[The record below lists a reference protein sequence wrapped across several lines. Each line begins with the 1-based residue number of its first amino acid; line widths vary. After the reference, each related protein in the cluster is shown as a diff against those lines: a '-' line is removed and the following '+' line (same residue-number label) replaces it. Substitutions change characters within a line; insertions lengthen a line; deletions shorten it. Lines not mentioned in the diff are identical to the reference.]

1 MVCASCGRASQP
13 GARFCGG
20 CGKPFA
26 PRCPACG
33 AAGEPGA
40 SFCQACGAALA
51 APAREDPAARKV
63 VTIVFADLKGS
74 TPLQERLDPES
85 SQRFMNRYHD
95 AMRAEVEA
103 ERGVV
108 TQLLGDGVKAV
119 FGVPRV
125 AEDDALRAV
134 RAGLA
139 MQRAFR
145 ALSQAEAGRVGEIG
159 LRVAVNTGEVV
170 ASAEREIIGDPVTVA
185 AQLQQEARVGD
196 VVIAEPTRRL
206 VAELVTLAP
215 LGAFAVKGR
224 AERVPAYR
232 VVSLERP
239 AGASATAFVGRES
252 ELARIRAV
260 FDDAVAN
267 RAARLAV
274 ILGSPGLGK
283 SRLIGEV
290 ARRLAESATVL
301 TARCDSAGGATF
313 APVAAA
319 LRAQLGIADGVSG
332 EALHAAIHAATS
344 GEAPERA
351 RVATGIA
358 ALLAG
363 TPASHQETFFV
374 VRRFLAGVAA
384 ERPAVLVLD
393 DLQWAEP
400 LLLDLVEHLVQ
411 WSANTP
417 LLVLVGARPELREA
431 RSSLTAPGALVAEV
445 VTLAGL
451 DAAAATRLAANA
463 IGADELP
470 AAVAGR
476 VLTASEGNP
485 LFVGELVRMLVQDGV
500 LVREGERWTTDAQL
514 SALQMPPT
522 IQALLA
528 ARIERLRPDERTVL
542 ERAAVIGR
550 QFSRA
555 ALAELLPREVND
567 LDRVLEAL
575 RRSELVESDSGWFL
589 GEPALRFHHVLT
601 RDAAYR
607 RLLKNRRAELHER
620 FADWVLRRVGDE
632 APHDETIGWHLEQ
645 AHQHLSELG
654 PLDSHGR
661 ELGERAARYLG
672 AAGRRALERDDL
684 PLAASLLG
692 RAVARLGEDDPA
704 RAELALDW
712 CEALLS
718 AGEVAAAAA
727 AIDEFGRFAH
737 LSPRL
742 RAWHTCFA
750 GQRAALTD
758 PDSLRATVGA
768 VSAAA
773 ETLSAEGD
781 TAGEAKGHLV
791 HAQALARLGRMGAC
805 EAALDRA
812 QAAARRM
819 HDRRRA
825 NTVLAAVPLA
835 VLSGPSPV
843 TRASGRCLD
852 VVRVLRITQGSP
864 AVEAVALR
872 CQGVLEALRGRS
884 EAARRMVASSRRMV
898 EELGIT
904 HRLLEADV
912 FAGRIELIE
921 GDAAAAERCLRPAYE
936 GLRAQGLGIDAA
948 QAAALLARALL
959 LLGRVAEAEALSHE
973 SEKLAGDDL
982 PASIAWRC
990 VRAEA
995 LARRGDHAGAV
1006 ELAQAAVQLAA
1017 ATDVLLDHADARLAL
1032 AAALHAAG
1040 RGAEAAAEEARA
1052 IELWEAKGAT
1062 RLAERARR
1070 TVGRA
1075 AEPPPRAPEAPVQS
1089 RRVQQNYATDHMRRL
1104 DAAVLARD
1112 RAAIASL
1119 MAGNIEQVDHV
1130 SGRHFDGDS
1139 ILELLSQ
1146 VLERSDRL
1154 AFVNQPIA
1162 ALGPSLALARSVET
1176 ASQLVSGDLP
1186 IGPYEIAYAIVLE
1199 ADAGARCTYLE
1210 SFAADR
1216 LGNAVARLYE
1226 RYAETLPDGPERAR
1240 ANAAARAVAA
1250 LTGPFDLAR
1259 YAESFAPG
1267 IEYRDRRAGGDRLV
1281 GRAAVL
1287 QWLQTLPAIADDVS
1301 NRFDDVLGSSPEAL
1315 LLRFTNSGT
1324 ERTGKSRFERPI
1336 LWLGTFSAE
1345 GIAGIEVF
1353 EGDRDAEALARFD
1366 ELVGRP
1372 SSIRSAQRRKRTTTV
1387 SDQVDRLNAAFAAGD
1402 TEAITPLLSERLQV
1416 IDHKSGAVVDA
1427 RGIQSWLSLF
1437 LGDRDAVVRIEP
1449 LAVLGDSL
1457 VLNHLSWSG
1466 SASNDPVL
1474 AVGAFDASELDL
1486 VELEAGRA
1494 ARVESFAN
1502 DRLGE
1507 AIVRLYERYAELQPE
1522 GPARERAAA
1531 TARDVRNAAMPP
1543 VDHPERALAS
1553 LAASIERVD
1562 HRTVGFPA
1570 TRGHDGFMQTVRS
1583 LSEHASDLSFRVDD
1597 VLAARPDA
1605 LLWRIVNNGTDRRT
1619 GGSFERAYLALAV
1632 YGADGR
1638 AIRSEQFDPD
1648 REAEALARFDE
1659 LTGPRRALRR
1669 VRPNAATASEAALER
1684 AVADRDAA
1692 GIAAHV
1698 GELREVVHHPTGETY
1713 AGAGSRETFRGLLA
1727 AVGGSYRSEPLATL
1741 GDSLALCLQLVSA
1754 RGAGSRTWDVGPY
1767 EMENLVLAEVDG
1779 RGRRVRT
1786 ELFSAHRLGDAVVRL
1801 YERYAELL
1809 PAGAARER
1817 ASATARHVATA
1828 HGPMDLDHLEATY
1841 SPEIEHVDHRRA
1853 IGLGTTRGRD
1863 AFRQALQALVEA
1875 APDASNRTD
1884 EVLAARPDA
1893 LLRRVTNSGTD
1904 RATGGAFERVFLML
1918 TSYGVDGRV
1927 TRAEQFDPDR
1937 AADALAR
1944 FDGLSRDRPAP
1955 TRRRVRDNTVTA
1967 QVARMN
1973 AAMARRDVDALRP
1986 LHAEGVRFVHHTTGA
2001 VMDLQ
2006 ATLEWWR
2013 LFFADR
2019 DAALQFETL
2028 ATLGESLALLRL
2040 SWTGSASHDSALAV
2054 GEYEGGE
2061 LDLVEVDA
2069 EGRAERIEGFA
2080 LDRLGEALA
2089 RLYERYAARLPEGP
2103 ARERAAATVRTAAA
2117 MFAPFDPDRRAPAM
2131 APDID
2136 YVDDRAHGAGRLR
2149 GREAVVE
2156 WLRTSFDVG
2165 ENVVTRF
2172 DDVLAFRPDAMLLRR
2187 TNVGTVRASGG
2198 SYEQHFVL
2206 LGVFSPEGLISRIE
2220 IFEPEREA
2228 EALARFD
2235 ELTAAP
2241 AEPWFAN
2248 AATRA
2253 MVRMTE
2259 AWNARDWPA
2268 IEACYAPEARLFDR
2282 RNVLELDRA
2291 GLLELHR
2298 AMFEMESSLG
2308 SAEVLATRGERL
2320 ALGRILLQVS
2330 SGDVGASEL
2339 ESLNIVELNERGQRI
2354 AAVRFDPDDLDA
2366 AYAELD
2372 RRYTERVVSGYD
2384 GVGPAIAARD
2394 WDAVAAGLSPELVV
2408 RDHRPLGFETLHG
2421 VAAYLESLRA
2431 LMELAPDARLRVDH
2445 VRISGR
2451 ARLSLTR
2458 WVGTREGGDFEVQ
2471 RVVVTELDLSGRAC
2485 RFDFY
2490 EPEQIELARAQFESL
2505 AQSKPRSIPPNAATQ
2520 AREHAE
2526 EAALA
2531 ADWTKLRALA
2541 SDDFQFLDRG
2551 KQALVDT
2558 GIDGWI
2564 ENLRFLRE
2572 QGAQHRRELVA
2583 TAGDRTDVE
2592 RVVFGRDPAAGAL
2605 ELGQIVVVEVASDG
2619 RLRAVVRFD
2628 PDDRRAAFEEAA
2640 ERFVA
2645 GEAAGVASQALI
2657 AAYNRAFAR
2666 SDVGALRACLAD
2678 DFVVDDRRSP
2688 NVLGTLDRDEWLA
2701 SVAALAEL
2709 APDWE
2714 FEAPRILAWNERGGV
2729 QLVRVFGTREGGPFE
2744 NLDVRFM
2751 LTDGA
2756 RVQRVELFDLADT
2769 ERALARFAE
2778 LCAEPSSLNPL
2789 AIPPNAATRA
2799 RERVDDAVAAADWAR
2814 LRALASDDFQF
2825 LDRGKQALVDTGI
2838 DGWIGGL
2845 RFLREQGA
2853 QHRRELV
2860 ATAGDRIDVERIVF
2874 ARGAAGGA
2882 LELGQLVVTEVAG
2895 DGRLRAVVRFDPDD
2909 RRAAFGEAVERFV
2922 AGEAAGVSSQV
2933 LIAKYSRAFGSSD
2946 VDPLRTCLADDFVVD
2961 DLRSPSVFGALDRDQ
2976 WLESVATLAQLAPDY
2991 QAEVPRILAW
3001 NERGA
3006 AQLIRIFGTRE
3017 GGPFENLF
3025 VRIIL
3030 TDGERVQRVELFN
3043 VEDIERALAR
3053 LAELC

>member
-1 MVCASCGRASQP
+1 MICAACGRASQP

-20 CGKPFA
+20 CGKPLV

-40 SFCQACGAALA
+40 SFCQACGVAL
-51 APAREDPAARKV
+51 APAREDPAARKI

-85 SQRFMNRYHD
+85 SQRFMDRYHD

-125 AEDDALRAV
+125 AEDDAHRAV
-134 RAGLA
+134 RAAVA

-145 ALSQAEAGRVGEIG
+145 ELAETEAGRVGEIG

-215 LGAFAVKGR
+215 LGSVAVKGR

-239 AGASATAFVGRES
+239 AGASTTPFVGRES
-252 ELARIRAV
+252 ELARIRTV
-260 FDDAVAN
+260 FDDAVGS

-283 SRLIGEV
+283 SRLIAEV
-290 ARRLAESATVL
+290 ARRLAESAAVL
-301 TARCDSAGGATF
+301 SARCDSAGGATF

-319 LRAQLGIADGVSG
+319 LRAQLGVDDGVSG
-332 EALHAAIHAATS
+332 DALYSAIHAAAS
-344 GEAPERA
+344 GDPPERA

-384 ERPAVLVLD
+384 DRPAVLVLD

-400 LLLDLVEHLVQ
+400 LLLDLVEHLIQ
-411 WSANTP
+411 WSADTP

-431 RSSLTAPGALVAEV
+431 RSSLTVPGPLVAEAL
-445 VTLAGL
+445 TLSGL

-555 ALAELLPREVND
+555 ALAELLPRDVAD

-654 PLDSHGR
+654 PVHARGR

-692 RAVARLGEDDPA
+692 RAVARLDEDDPA

-718 AGEVAAAAA
+718 AGEVADAAA

-737 LSPRL
+737 SSPRL

-758 PDSLRATVGA
+758 PESLRATVAA

-773 ETLSAEGD
+773 EALAAEGD

-805 EAALDRA
+805 EGALDRA

-904 HRLLEADV
+904 HRLLEADI

-921 GDAAAAERCLRPAYE
+921 GDAATAERCLRAAYE

-959 LLGRVAEAEALSHE
+959 QLGRDAEAEALSHE

-995 LARRGDHAGAV
+995 LARRGEHAAAV

-1032 AAALHAAG
+1032 AAALRAAG
-1040 RGAEAAAEEARA
+1040 RSTEAGAEEARA

-1062 RLAERARR
+1062 RLAERARQPG
-1070 TVGRA
+1070 GRVA
-1075 AEPPPRAPEAPVQS
+1075 APVSRRPEAPLQS
-1089 RRVQQNYATDHMRRL
+1089 WRVQQNYATDHLRRL

-1119 MAGNIEQVDHV
+1119 AAENLEHVDHV
-1130 SGRHFDGDS
+1130 HGRSFGRDS
-1139 ILELLSQ
+1139 ILDLLTQIS
-1146 VLERSDRL
+1146 ERSDRL
-1154 AFVNQPIA
+1154 AFVNQPMA
-1162 ALGPSLALARSVET
+1162 ALGPSLALARSVE
-1176 ASQLVSGDLP
+1176 AGSELSGDLP
-1186 IGPYEIAYAIVLE
+1186 VGPYEIAYLIVLE
-1199 ADAGARCTYLE
+1199 ADASARCTTLE
-1210 SFAADR
+1210 SFAPDR

-1226 RYAETLPDGPERAR
+1226 RHAEKLPDGPERAR
-1240 ANAAARAVAA
+1240 ANAAARAIAA
-1250 LTGPFDLAR
+1250 LSGPFELAR

-1267 IEYRDRRAGGDRLV
+1267 IEYRDRRGPGDRLV
-1281 GRAAVL
+1281 GRTSVL
-1287 QWLQTLPAIADDVS
+1287 EWLQTLPAVADDVS
-1301 NRFDDVLGSSPEAL
+1301 NRVDDVLASSPAAL

-1324 ERTGKSRFERPI
+1324 ERAGKSRFERPV

-1366 ELVGRP
+1366 ELTRRRP
-1372 SSIRSAQRRKRTTTV
+1372 GTIELSA
-1387 SDQVDRLNAAFAAGD
+1387 QVDRINAALAARD
-1402 TEAITPLLSERLQV
+1402 TDAISALISDDIQIV
-1416 IDHKSGAVVDA
+1416 DHKTGTVVDA
-1427 RGIQSWLSLF
+1427 EGIQSWLRLF
-1437 LGDRDAVVRIEP
+1437 LGDRDGSVQVEP
-1449 LAVLGDSL
+1449 LAALGDSL
-1457 VLNHLSWSG
+1457 VLNRLSWSG

-1474 AVGAFDASELDL
+1474 AVGAFEGSELDL
-1486 VELEAGRA
+1486 VEVEAGLAIRI
-1494 ARVESFAN
+1494 EPFAG

-1507 AIVRLYERYAELQPE
+1507 GLARLYERYAELQPE
-1522 GPARERAAA
+1522 GPARDRAAA
-1531 TARDVRNAAMPP
+1531 TARDVRMAAMPP
-1543 VDHPERALAS
+1543 VDQPEQALAT
-1553 LAASIERVD
+1553 LAANIERVD

-1570 TRGHDGFMQTVRS
+1570 TRGRDEFLQTVRS
-1583 LSEHASDLSFRVDD
+1583 LAEHASDLSFRVDD

-1605 LLWRIVNNGTDRRT
+1605 LLWRIANTGTDRTT
-1619 GGSFERAYLALAV
+1619 GGAFERAYLALVV

-1638 AIRSEQFDPD
+1638 AVRSEQFDPD
-1648 REAEALARFDE
+1648 REAEALARLDE
-1659 LTGPRRALRR
+1659 LT
-1669 VRPNAATASEAALER
+1669 
-1684 AVADRDAA
+1684 
-1692 GIAAHV
+1692 
-1698 GELREVVHHPTGETY
+1698 
-1713 AGAGSRETFRGLLA
+1713 
-1727 AVGGSYRSEPLATL
+1727 
-1741 GDSLALCLQLVSA
+1741 
-1754 RGAGSRTWDVGPY
+1754 
-1767 EMENLVLAEVDG
+1767 
-1779 RGRRVRT
+1779 
-1786 ELFSAHRLGDAVVRL
+1786 
-1801 YERYAELL
+1801 
-1809 PAGAARER
+1809 
-1817 ASATARHVATA
+1817 
-1828 HGPMDLDHLEATY
+1828 
-1841 SPEIEHVDHRRA
+1841 
-1853 IGLGTTRGRD
+1853 
-1863 AFRQALQALVEA
+1863 
-1875 APDASNRTD
+1875 
-1884 EVLAARPDA
+1884 
-1893 LLRRVTNSGTD
+1893 
-1904 RATGGAFERVFLML
+1904 
-1918 TSYGVDGRV
+1918 
-1927 TRAEQFDPDR
+1927 
-1937 AADALAR
+1937 
-1944 FDGLSRDRPAP
+1944 RDRPAP
-1955 TRRRVRDNTVTA
+1955 AHRRVRDNTVTA

-1973 AAMARRDVDALRP
+1973 AAMARRDVDAIRP
-1986 LHAEGVRFVHHTTGA
+1986 LHAESVRFVHHTTDT

-2013 LFFADR
+2013 LFFADP

-2028 ATLGESLALLRL
+2028 ATLGDSLALLRL
-2040 SWTGSASHDSALAV
+2040 SWTGSASHDSGLAV

-2089 RLYERYAARLPEGP
+2089 RLYERYAERLPEGP
-2103 ARERAAATVRTAAA
+2103 ARERAAATARTAAA

-2131 APDID
+2131 APDIEH
-2136 YVDDRAHGAGRLR
+2136 VDHRALRVGRLR

-2156 WLRTSFDVG
+2156 WLRTSLDVG
-2165 ENVVTRF
+2165 ENLVTRF
-2172 DDVLAFRPDAMLLRR
+2172 DDVLAFCPDALLLLR

-2198 SYEQHFVL
+2198 SYEQHFIW

-2220 IFEPEREA
+2220 IFEPERVT

-2248 AATRA
+2248 AATRS
-2253 MVRMTE
+2253 MLRMTE
-2259 AWNARDWPA
+2259 AWNARNWPA
-2268 IEACYAPEARLFDR
+2268 IEACYAPDARLVDR
-2282 RNVLELDRA
+2282 LSAGMPELDRA
-2291 GLLELHR
+2291 GLLAFHR
-2298 AMFEMESSLG
+2298 AMFEMESSVG

-2320 ALGRILLQVS
+2320 ALGRILLRVS

-2339 ESLNIVELNERGQRI
+2339 ESINVVELNERGQRVTM
-2354 AAVRFDPDDLDA
+2354 VRFDPDDLDA

-2372 RRYTERVVSGYD
+2372 RRYTERESSRFD
-2384 GVGPAIAARD
+2384 GVWPAIAARD
-2394 WDAVAAGLSPELVV
+2394 WDAVAGGLSPEVIV
-2408 RDHRPLGFETLHG
+2408 NDHRQLGFETLHG
-2421 VAAYLESLRA
+2421 VEAVVDSLRA
-2431 LMELAPDARLRVDH
+2431 LMELAPDVRLRVDH
-2445 VRISGR
+2445 LRISGP
-2451 ARLSLTR
+2451 ARLGQTR
-2458 WVGTREGGDFEVQ
+2458 WVGTREGGYFEVP
-2471 RVVVTELDLSGRAC
+2471 RVVVTELDPSGRAC
-2485 RFDFY
+2485 RLDFY
-2490 EPEQIELARAQFESL
+2490 APEQIEQARVQFESL
-2505 AQSKPRSIPPNAATQ
+2505 VRSHL
-2520 AREHAE
+2520 HAI
-2526 EAALA
+2526 
-2531 ADWTKLRALA
+2531 
-2541 SDDFQFLDRG
+2541 Q
-2551 KQALVDT
+2551 
-2558 GIDGWI
+2558 
-2564 ENLRFLRE
+2564 
-2572 QGAQHRRELVA
+2572 
-2583 TAGDRTDVE
+2583 
-2592 RVVFGRDPAAGAL
+2592 
-2605 ELGQIVVVEVASDG
+2605 
-2619 RLRAVVRFD
+2619 
-2628 PDDRRAAFEEAA
+2628 
-2640 ERFVA
+2640 
-2645 GEAAGVASQALI
+2645 
-2657 AAYNRAFAR
+2657 
-2666 SDVGALRACLAD
+2666 
-2678 DFVVDDRRSP
+2678 
-2688 NVLGTLDRDEWLA
+2688 
-2701 SVAALAEL
+2701 
-2709 APDWE
+2709 
-2714 FEAPRILAWNERGGV
+2714 
-2729 QLVRVFGTREGGPFE
+2729 
-2744 NLDVRFM
+2744 
-2751 LTDGA
+2751 
-2756 RVQRVELFDLADT
+2756 
-2769 ERALARFAE
+2769 
-2778 LCAEPSSLNPL
+2778 
-2789 AIPPNAATRA
+2789 PNAATRA
-2799 RERVDDAVAAADWAR
+2799 RERVWEAVAATDWAR

-2825 LDRGKQALVDTGI
+2825 LDRGKQALVDIGI
-2838 DGWIGGL
+2838 DAWIEGL

-2860 ATAGDRIDVERIVF
+2860 ATAGERTDLERIVF
-2874 ARGAAGGA
+2874 ARDPAAGA
-2882 LELGQLVVTEVAG
+2882 VEIEQLVVTEVAD
-2895 DGRLRAVVRFDPDD
+2895 DGRLRAIIRFDPED
-2909 RRAAFGEAVERFV
+2909 RRAAFEEAAERFV
-2922 AGEAAGVSSQV
+2922 AGEAAGAASQAV
-2933 LIAKYSRAFGSSD
+2933 IAEYSRAFARSD
-2946 VDPLRTCLADDFVVD
+2946 VEALRACLADDFVVD

-2976 WLESVATLAQLAPDY
+2976 WLESVAALTALAPDW
-2991 QAEVPRILAW
+2991 QAEVPRVLAW

-3006 AQLIRIFGTRE
+3006 VQLIRIFGTRE

-3025 VRIIL
+3025 VRIMA
-3030 TDGERVQRVELFN
+3030 TDGERVRRVELFD
-3043 VEDIERALAR
+3043 VADAERALAR
-3053 LAELC
+3053 FAELC